1 MLMNVMVRKM
11 LMITCGIKIERQICD
26 NEGQEEKRC
35 KNRKRVGVE
44 ICSVESTTM
53 SQNKQ

>member
-11 LMITCGIKIERQICD
+11 LMITCGIKIERQVCD

-35 KNRKRVGVE
+35 NSKTRR
-44 ICSVESTTM
+44 S
-53 SQNKQ
+53 